1 MIDFKKMFKSP
12 KFAVK
17 PVHSNRSGSE
27 LRASAASAASAA
39 SVAAADE
46 R

>member
-1 MIDFKKMFKSP
+1 MIDFKQMVKSP

-17 PVHSNRSGSE
+17 PVHSNRFHTE
-27 LRASAASAASAA
+27 LRANAASAA